1 MLTAI
6 RDVQI
11 PLLAAMLLGVCLAK
25 AWRASRP
32 HAHPA
37 RSDSTGLFPAHLRRP
52 IMILVFAVELGLG
65 LGLIGTAVKFGRT
78 WPALPAT
85 VVRTGTALFFLV
97 AAGVLNE
104 MRQRRPDPGC
114 GCFGELSG
122 TPIGLRTI
130 ARPALLCASAVA
142 TLGLP
147 PLRMPSSPAE
157 AELWLA
163 VLAFE
168 LALLA
173 FLSPEL
179 GEIMVRLGYSE
190 PCELRRLPVGR
201 TMSALHAS
209 SQWRRY
215 AGQVCAG
222 SPSDVWREGCWRFV
236 VYPGYARGRPVDIVF
251 AVYLQSRRPAIRAAV
266 LDADTDAV
274 HGPTRDPRVC
284 GYLEGSS
291 NPAREPDRRVA
302 SRLRTAGSAGPQTGW
317 ERRNLPK
324 CGTVNAI
331 RPRSEL

>member
-1 MLTAI
+1 MLTTI
-6 RDVQI
+6 REVQI
-11 PLLAAMLLGVCLAK
+11 PLLAAMLLGACLAK
-25 AWRASRP
+25 AWRALRP
-32 HAHPA
+32 HAHPD
-37 RSDSTGLFPAHLRRP
+37 RSDLAGLFPAHLRRP
-52 IMILVFAVELGLG
+52 IMALVFAAELGLG
-65 LGLIGTAVKFGRT
+65 LGLIGTAVQAGRT

-97 AAGVLNE
+97 AVGVLNE
-104 MRQRRPDPGC
+104 MRQRRPDSGC

-130 ARPALLCASAVA
+130 ARPGLLCASAVA

-168 LALLA
+168 LALIA

-190 PCELRRLPVGR
+190 PCELRRMPVGR

-215 AGQVCAG
+215 AGQVSAAA
-222 SPSDVWREGCWRFV
+222 PSDVWREGCWRFV

-251 AVYLQSRRPAIRAAV
+251 AVYLQSRRPAVRAAV
-266 LDADTDAV
+266 LDADTDEV
-274 HGPTRDPRVC
+274 LGPT
-284 GYLEGSS
+284 GT
-291 NPAREPDRRVA
+291 RE
-302 SRLRTAGSAGPQTGW
+302 SAV
-317 ERRNLPK
+317 L
-324 CGTVNAI
+324 
-331 RPRSEL
+331 